1 MACGSAGRVSTDALS
16 LAGGTV
22 VTGGLAY
29 AFVAVV
35 TRTVGAE
42 ASAPI
47 AVLWTYW
54 SASAAVLVFPLQ
66 HWIVRR
72 VAAEGNEDGVRAS
85 VPRIAA
91 AVVLLAMCAIAASW
105 ILRDLL
111 FGREGL
117 LFPAVTGVITI
128 GSGFVGLVRG
138 WLASRERFI
147 AVAGTIAGENG
158 VRIVAALSVAFTHPA
173 SEFYAIALASGP
185 LIGLVWPGAIK
196 SLFITA
202 SPVHA
207 NRRLGFLG
215 GIAGSSLFAQLVLT
229 SGPVV
234 LALIGGSPSQVTAL
248 FAALAL
254 YRAPYL
260 IALGMVAQLTGYL
273 TGLVVNG
280 RDRLLRQLRWLIAS
294 GSVVV
299 AGVGWLVAYTIGT
312 QLVAFV
318 FGETVS
324 LPRPLH
330 GWLTAGTAL
339 ALGNLVMT
347 LLLVA
352 RRVATKAIIAWALGT
367 TSALAVLAVIPDPLI
382 AVIAAFLTA
391 EFFSLL
397 ALVLFDVTASRGG
410 FGMAQE
416 RSPFR

>member
-16 LAGGTV
+16 LAVGTV

-29 AFVAVV
+29 AFVAIV

-85 VPRIAA
+85 VPRVVAT
-91 AVVLLAMCAIAASW
+91 VVLLATCVIAASW
-105 ILRDLL
+105 LLREPL
-111 FGREGL
+111 FGRGGL
-117 LFPAVTGVITI
+117 LFPAATGVITI
-128 GSGFVGLVRG
+128 GSGFVGIVRG
-138 WLASRERFI
+138 WLASRDRFV
-147 AVAGTIAGENG
+147 AVAGAIAGENG
-158 VRIVAALSVAFTHPA
+158 VRVIAALTVALIHPA
-173 SEFYAIALASGP
+173 SELYALALASGP

-196 SLFITA
+196 SLFVTA
-202 SPVHA
+202 PAHE

-234 LALIGGSPSQVTAL
+234 LALIGGSPGQVTAL

-260 IALGMVAQLTGYL
+260 IALGMVTQLTGYL
-273 TGLVVNG
+273 TGLVINE
-280 RDRLLRQLRWLIAS
+280 RNRLLRLLRWLIAS
-294 GSVVV
+294 GS
-299 AGVGWLVAYTIGT
+299 LVAAGLGWMVAYAIGSH
-312 QLVAFV
+312 LVTFV
-318 FGETVS
+318 FGQTVS
-324 LPRPLH
+324 LPRPVH

-339 ALGNLVMT
+339 ALGNLVIT

-352 RRVATKAIIAWALGT
+352 RKVATKAIVAWALGT
-367 TSALAVLAVIPDPLI
+367 ASGFVVLAVFPEPLT

-391 EFFSLL
+391 EVFSLL
-397 ALVLFDVTASRGG
+397 GLVLCDVTASRRGSG
-410 FGMAQE
+410 LAVE
-416 RSPFR
+416 RGTFR